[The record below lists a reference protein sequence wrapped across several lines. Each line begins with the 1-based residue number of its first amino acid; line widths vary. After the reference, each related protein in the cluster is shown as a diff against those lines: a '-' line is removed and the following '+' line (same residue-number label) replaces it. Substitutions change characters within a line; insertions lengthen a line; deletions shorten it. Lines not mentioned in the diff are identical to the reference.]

1 MGISTHMKVWNH
13 PHLGSHKKQR
23 ELETGR
29 ETKTKRAIV
38 RCRLPALTRGVIM
51 ESVSHVVFV
60 LAFKAASCSHL
71 MHYACSRTL
80 LDRERGRKCDSMS
93 VCDSVSSPQA
103 HFCMSK
109 FLRVAHS
116 FQVYESIFGV
126 NGQKSGHW
134 PKIGILELLSNISR
148 ILFAT

>member
-1 MGISTHMKVWNH
+1 MLILNLGVSTHMKVWNH
-13 PHLGSHKKQR
+13 PHFRKSQEVERIKDRQRDKDKKSYGT
-23 ELETGR
+23 LS
-29 ETKTKRAIV
+29 
-38 RCRLPALTRGVIM
+38 PACLTRGVIM

-80 LDRERGRKCDSMS
+80 LDRERGSKCDSMS
-93 VCDSVSSPQA
+93 LCDSVSSPQA

-109 FLRVAHS
+109 FLRVALS
-116 FQVYESIFGV
+116 FEVYESIFGV

-134 PKIGILELLSNISR
+134 PKIVI
-148 ILFAT
+148 

>member
-1 MGISTHMKVWNH
+1 MESSSFRKSQEVERV
-13 PHLGSHKKQR
+13 KDKQR
-23 ELETGR
+23 DKDKKSYSTLS
-29 ETKTKRAIV
+29 
-38 RCRLPALTRGVIM
+38 PACLTRGVIM
-51 ESVSHVVFV
+51 KSVSHVVFV

-80 LDRERGRKCDSMS
+80 LDRERGSKCDSMS
-93 VCDSVSSPQA
+93 LCDSVSSPQA
-103 HFCMSK
+103 HFCMSR
-109 FLRVAHS
+109 FLRAPLS

-126 NGQKSGHW
+126 NGQESGHW